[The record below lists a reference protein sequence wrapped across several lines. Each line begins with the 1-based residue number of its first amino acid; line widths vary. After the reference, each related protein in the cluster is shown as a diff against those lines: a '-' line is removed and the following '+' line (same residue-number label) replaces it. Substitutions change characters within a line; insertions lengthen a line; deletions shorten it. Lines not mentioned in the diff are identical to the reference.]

1 MHLSYIPLAPF
12 IQYLPAWSRHV
23 KSSQLPK
30 DSQWKINHRCKTK
43 MGIGGGGD
51 SSESDLEAVLEVG
64 LKAVRGISDNLCC
77 FFMEGFKYEIESA

>member
-1 MHLSYIPLAPF
+1 
-12 IQYLPAWSRHV
+12 
-23 KSSQLPK
+23 
-30 DSQWKINHRCKTK
+30 

-77 FFMEGFKYEIESA
+77 FFMEGYKFEVESAL